1 MAKYDVTKASQTVAV
16 AGRRLVWDYVLVDP
30 AGTDNSRHAEFECV
44 VGDGTDLSCLVA
56 CLAEVAA
63 GVNHST
69 TQPNVNSTAAQ
80 AVMGTPPY
88 YRG

>member
-1 MAKYDVTKASQTVAV
+1 MAKYDITMASQTVAV
-16 AGRRLVWDYVLVDP
+16 RGRRLVWDYVLVDP
-30 AGTDNSRHAEFECV
+30 AGTNNSRHAEFEIA
-44 VGDGTDLSCLVA
+44 VGDGTDLHNLVA

-69 TQPNVNSTAAQ
+69 TEPNANSTAAQ
-80 AVMGTPPY
+80 AVLGTPPY